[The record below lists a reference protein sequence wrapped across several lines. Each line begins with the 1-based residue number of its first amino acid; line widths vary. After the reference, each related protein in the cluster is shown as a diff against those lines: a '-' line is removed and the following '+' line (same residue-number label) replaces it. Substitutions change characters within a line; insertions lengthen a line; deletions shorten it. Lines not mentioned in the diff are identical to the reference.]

1 LCNCYILPST
11 AEKIKGKLC
20 NGVMEDGIGNMLYS
34 VFLSVRELSCVVF
47 FNRDDKVVAGVY
59 GDVSGNI
66 LRF

>member
-1 LCNCYILPST
+1 
-11 AEKIKGKLC
+11 
-20 NGVMEDGIGNMLYS
+20 MEDGIGNMLYS